1 MRLAAALA
9 CAALAACASIAPG
22 PASRSDLTREVE
34 RTERAF
40 AKTMADRDAAAFASF
55 LSEEAVFFSGEE
67 ALRGKAAVSAQWARF
82 FTAPEAPFSWE
93 PDRVEVLD
101 SGTLALSTG
110 PVRNARGKLI
120 ARFAAIAPPADE
132 KPGLQAVEKQTLDE
146 IAALRSRRRRGARS
160 GPRQRGN
167 GPGMDRERGRL
178 AREGRILAYEREAP
192 RTGL

>member
-1 MRLAAALA
+1 MRPAIPAA
-9 CAALAACASIAPG
+9 CAALVLAACTSIAPP
-22 PASRSDLTREVE
+22 PASREQLTRDVE

-55 LSEEAVFFSGEE
+55 ISGEAVFFSGEE
-67 ALRGKAAVSAQWARF
+67 ALRGKPAVVAQWARF

-120 ARFAAIAPPADE
+120 ARFSSIWRQESPGVWRIVFDRGSPACDCAA
-132 KPGLQAVEKQTLDE
+132 
-146 IAALRSRRRRGARS
+146 
-160 GPRQRGN
+160 
-167 GPGMDRERGRL
+167 GR
-178 AREGRILAYEREAP
+178 
-192 RTGL
+192 